1 MICHI
6 DFKGG
11 RINFQKRGKQ
21 TAKYQ
26 DTRQGSFKSDSNS
39 SCSSF
44 TAAGSRLWMGCFLQT
59 LSSSDTKKCKVL
71 QNKKM
76 YRFKGGKV
84 HPLIDEVSLCMVS
97 SSHLARGP
105 TDFAIDFKRWGRGE
119 KLIKFK

>member
-26 DTRQGSFKSDSNS
+26 DTGQGSFKSDSNS

-44 TAAGSRLWMGCFLQT
+44 TAAGSRLWMGCFLQI

-105 TDFAIDFKRWGRGE
+105 TDIAIDFKRWGRGE